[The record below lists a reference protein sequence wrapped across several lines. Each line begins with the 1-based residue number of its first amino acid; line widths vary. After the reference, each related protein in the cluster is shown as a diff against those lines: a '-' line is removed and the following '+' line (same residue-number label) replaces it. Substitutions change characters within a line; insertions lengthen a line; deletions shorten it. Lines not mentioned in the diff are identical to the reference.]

1 MMLDHFSVGQLV
13 VVVVVVVV
21 DGQVV
26 SQRGSRHSRRAYPH
40 GRLLVV
46 IWLLN
51 ETRQPNDSSVNRYET
66 NDGLR
71 PIRSSSRSYIISS
84 PSSFYGRLTPRQLW
98 LFGKTLVRWKSESR
112 KIKATVKLLSRR
124 RRSYK
129 RFFCLVGGV
138 ILSRSFG
145 SDFMGSFPHTQDATE
160 KEIERER
167 ERGIRKEKGTG
178 QVDRSSVYR
187 HKQ

>member
-1 MMLDHFSVGQLV
+1 MLDHFSVGQLV

-71 PIRSSSRSYIISS
+71 PIRSSRSYIISS
-84 PSSFYGRLTPRQLW
+84 LASSFYGRLTPRQLW
-98 LFGKTLVRWKSESR
+98 LFGTRLLSDEIGKQKNKSHRQTLV
-112 KIKATVKLLSRR
+112 
-124 RRSYK
+124 
-129 RFFCLVGGV
+129 
-138 ILSRSFG
+138 
-145 SDFMGSFPHTQDATE
+145 
-160 KEIERER
+160 
-167 ERGIRKEKGTG
+167 
-178 QVDRSSVYR
+178 
-187 HKQ
+187 

>member
-1 MMLDHFSVGQLV
+1 
-13 VVVVVVVV
+13 
-21 DGQVV
+21 
-26 SQRGSRHSRRAYPH
+26 
-40 GRLLVV
+40 
-46 IWLLN
+46 
-51 ETRQPNDSSVNRYET
+51 
-66 NDGLR
+66 
-71 PIRSSSRSYIISS
+71 
-84 PSSFYGRLTPRQLW
+84 
-98 LFGKTLVRWKSESR
+98 
-112 KIKATVKLLSRR
+112 
-124 RRSYK
+124 
-129 RFFCLVGGV
+129 VGGV

>member
-1 MMLDHFSVGQLV
+1 
-13 VVVVVVVV
+13 V

-129 RFFCLVGGV
+129 RFFCLVGGGLFCQEV
-138 ILSRSFG
+138 LVRILWAVF
-145 SDFMGSFPHTQDATE
+145 HT
-160 KEIERER
+160 
-167 ERGIRKEKGTG
+167 
-178 QVDRSSVYR
+178 
-187 HKQ
+187 HKMQPKKR